1 MLLALKPFCVEA
13 SVFPVRWHTWADE
26 NNTTRHSWASHCR
39 LEPGAARPPSITP
52 GRWTCVLFVICISPL
67 GEEALPPCACFSR
80 HLFRL
85 SFFSPTPSSSS
96 LTSPL
101 KAGSVV
107 CAMPPHCWQ
116 GEGEKKSLFFV
127 LQIQRVIIPS
137 FPMDECVKIIV
148 GS

>member
-1 MLLALKPFCVEA
+1 MQRHA
-13 SVFPVRWHTWADE
+13 WADE
-26 NNTTRHSWASHCR
+26 NNTAGHSWASHCR
-39 LEPGAARPPSITP
+39 LKPGAARPPSITP
-52 GRWTCVLFVICISPL
+52 GHWKCVLFVICISPL

-107 CAMPPHCWQ
+107 CNATALLARRG
-116 GEGEKKSLFFV
+116 GEEKPL
-127 LQIQRVIIPS
+127 L
-137 FPMDECVKIIV
+137 CVTNSKGHYSIV
-148 GS
+148 PYGRMCEDYCGKLVFILKP